1 MYIILLIFSFS
12 FLFSN
17 QFNRDFLNENP
28 IHPLPQEMTFEEYQD
43 LNRTISTGLLLSAIP
58 IPGSMHH
65 YAGDYKTAK
74 KLRIIACGG
83 LASILLGLSASK
95 ENEWQDSPYQLY
107 TINEGTDNEIRYEM
121 IPTGKIGSDITY
133 HYKQLHKT
141 SKKGSELIGLGIS
154 ILIFDYIYDYV
165 NGIKTIK
172 NKRDKVRFKYGKKLN
187 FAYTPYFDTNKSM
200 GLKIGFKL

>member
-74 KLRIIACGG
+74 R
-83 LASILLGLSASK
+83 LL
-95 ENEWQDSPYQLY
+95 
-107 TINEGTDNEIRYEM
+107 
-121 IPTGKIGSDITY
+121 
-133 HYKQLHKT
+133 HH
-141 SKKGSELIGLGIS
+141 
-154 ILIFDYIYDYV
+154 
-165 NGIKTIK
+165 
-172 NKRDKVRFKYGKKLN
+172 
-187 FAYTPYFDTNKSM
+187 
-200 GLKIGFKL
+200 